1 MNTSSD
7 YQHFETY
14 QSFFTLEEA
23 QPLLEFLKEFEVPY
37 HVEETRELLGDA
49 IIGQHLEARW
59 KVRLSPEDF
68 ENVNELLRKAAE
80 QIDTVPKNH
89 YFQRFTNPEL
99 RQVIAAP
106 DEWNP
111 QDVHFAKLL
120 LKERG
125 KGIEE

>member
-1 MNTSSD
+1 MNTTSD
-7 YQHFETY
+7 DQYFETY

-37 HVEETRELLGDA
+37 HIEEMRELLGDA
-49 IIGQHLEARW
+49 IIGQHLQARW
-59 KVRLSPEDF
+59 QVRLSPEDF
-68 ENVNELLRKAAE
+68 ANVNDLLRKAAE
-80 QIDTVPKNH
+80 QIDAVPKSH
-89 YFQRFTNPEL
+89 YLQRFTNPEL

-106 DEWNP
+106 SEWNP

-125 KGIEE
+125 KPLEE

>member
-1 MNTSSD
+1 MNTTSD
-7 YQHFETY
+7 DQYFETY

-37 HVEETRELLGDA
+37 HIEEMRELLGDA
-49 IIGQHLEARW
+49 IIGEHLQARW
-59 KVRLSPEDF
+59 QVRLSPEDF
-68 ENVNELLRKAAE
+68 ANVNDLLRKAAE
-80 QIDTVPKNH
+80 QIDAVPKNH
-89 YFQRFTNPEL
+89 YLQRFTNPEL

-106 DEWNP
+106 SEWNP

-125 KGIEE
+125 KPLE

>member
-1 MNTSSD
+1 MNTTSD
-7 YQHFETY
+7 DQYFETY

-37 HVEETRELLGDA
+37 HIEEMRELLGDA
-49 IIGQHLEARW
+49 IIGQHLQARW
-59 KVRLSPEDF
+59 QVRLSPEDF
-68 ENVNELLRKAAE
+68 ANVNDLLRKASE
-80 QIDTVPKNH
+80 QIDAVPKSH
-89 YFQRFTNPEL
+89 YLQRFTNPEL

-106 DEWNP
+106 SEWNP

-125 KGIEE
+125 KPLEE

>member
-1 MNTSSD
+1 MNSSSD
-7 YQHFETY
+7 NQHFETY

-37 HVEETRELLGDA
+37 HIEEMRELLDDA
-49 IIGQHLEARW
+49 IIGHHLEARW

-68 ENVNELLRKAAE
+68 ASVNELLRKAAE
-80 QIDTVPKNH
+80 QIEDVPKAH

-99 RQVIAAP
+99 RQVIANP

-125 KGIEE
+125 KAVEE